1 MLRKLLVRCAD
12 GVTYET
18 LCGDCIMGEVDK
30 TSRSV
35 SIGYYFSLVWAL
47 LSVSHL
53 CANIL
58 GLFDLLRRSLDGDTN
73 MLYGF
78 FSIFSPIAIIA
89 ILYIVYLSD
98 IKAKKYWWFLLAG
111 MWVVSIGKLVLSQ
124 SGAWAWLPYAIS
136 AILAT
141 YAYLGFYKVRISE
154 TMDASMARKRN
165 TYILLLGFLLA
176 AIHFSLI
183 I

>member
-1 MLRKLLVRCAD
+1 MVV
-12 GVTYET
+12 GT
-18 LCGDCIMGEVDK
+18 

-35 SIGYYFSLVWAL
+35 SSGYYFSLVWAL

-53 CANIL
+53 FADIL
-58 GLFDLLRRSLDGDTN
+58 GVLDLLRRSLDGDTN
-73 MLYGF
+73 ILYGF
-78 FSIFSPIAIIA
+78 FSLFSPIALIA

-111 MWVVSIGKLVLSQ
+111 MWVESIGKLVLSQ
-124 SGAWAWLPYAIS
+124 HGAWVSLTYAIS

-141 YAYLGFYKVRISE
+141 YAYLGFYKIRISE
-154 TMDASMARKRN
+154 TMDASTARKRN